1 MSLSD
6 IKMVKVPN
14 YDELSVKNLW
24 PHMQN
29 VPEFMRFMPDSIPK
43 GRLPCREYFFTIMNT
58 LNREYV
64 GSLIRHANEQRH
76 SAANMDMQTET
87 IAISDKMWEQL
98 NRLPFS
104 SGKST
109 FMPNIV

>member
-1 MSLSD
+1 
-6 IKMVKVPN
+6 MVKVPN